1 MPTAPL
7 LRRLALAPL
16 AVLAVAVP
24 AACGS
29 SDDVA
34 DPAAIVPARAPAY
47 LEATIAPEG
56 EQRED
61 ALAAGRKVLA
71 TDDPEA
77 KLREMLR
84 DRTGKG
90 DVEPWLGDKVAA
102 FALPA
107 AKGKGDGGVV
117 ASASDPGAA
126 QDWIDEQGGRTQ
138 DHEGTEI
145 RVVSDRKAF
154 ALVDDQVVAG
164 SLAAVKAV
172 IDASEGDSLAEAKSF
187 EEAFDRLDGE
197 EGIGRAYLAPRA
209 LSEAGG
215 AANLPQGAG
224 MLGSL
229 ATGALTTALPTA
241 VAASFHADGEALRAD
256 VASVGGAEPGDPAD
270 PEMVAGL
277 TGKAWL
283 AAGAGEVGP
292 RLREQLESLGASQA
306 MLGLL
311 GAQAGLDIER
321 DLLDWMGE
329 GAVFVLGDDA
339 GSLGGALVVKS
350 KDPAATRAAI
360 GKIGGLVGRFMNGVE
375 AKPLRAAGVDEGIT
389 LQPPGAPTGI
399 HIAAAGDLFV
409 VAAGDEALKEAI
421 SPSSRLGDDA
431 DFKAAA
437 ATLGDDLQPTAYAG
451 VSRIGELAGALG
463 QGSPELQA
471 TLERFTALVAADRG
485 EGRWRAALGLR

>member
-1 MPTAPL
+1 VPTAPL

-56 EQRED
+56 QQRED

-77 KLREMLR
+77 KLRELLR
-84 DRTGKG
+84 ARTGKG

-102 FALPA
+102 FAAPG
-107 AKGKGDGGVV
+107 AKGRDDGAVI
-117 ASASDPGAA
+117 ASTSDAGAA
-126 QDWIDEQGGRTQ
+126 QSWIDDQGGRTQ
-138 DHEGTEI
+138 EHEGVEI
-145 RVVSDRKAF
+145 RVASDEKAY
-154 ALVDDQVVAG
+154 ALVKDQVVAG
-164 SLAAVKAV
+164 SLTAVKAA
-172 IDASEGDSLAEAKSF
+172 IDASEGDSLAESEGF
-187 EEAFDRLDGE
+187 EKAFDRVGGE

-215 AANLPQGAG
+215 AANLPQAGG

-229 ATGALTTALPTA
+229 ATGALTSSLPTA
-241 VAASFHADGEALRAD
+241 VAAKFHADGEALRAD

-270 PEMVAGL
+270 PEMLAGL

-283 AAGAGEVGP
+283 AAGVGEVGA
-292 RLREQLESLGASQA
+292 RLRQQLESLGASEA

-311 GAQAGLDIER
+311 SAQAGLDVRR
-321 DLLDWMGE
+321 DLIDWMGE

-339 GSLGGALVVKS
+339 SSLGGALVVKS
-350 KDPAATRAAI
+350 KDSAATRAAI
-360 GKIGGLVGRFMNGVE
+360 PKIGSLIGRVANGVE
-375 AKPLRAAGVDEGIT
+375 TKPLRAAGVDEGIT

-409 VAAGDEALKEAI
+409 VAAGDEALQEAI

-431 DFKAAA
+431 DFQAAA
-437 ATLGDDLQPTAYAG
+437 ATLGDDLDPTTYVG
-451 VSRIGELAGALG
+451 VGRLGALAGAVG
-463 QGSPELQA
+463 QGSAELQA

>member
-1 MPTAPL
+1 VPSAPL

-61 ALAAGRKVLA
+61 ALAAGRKVLD

-77 KLREMLR
+77 KLRELLR
-84 DRTGKG
+84 DRTGGG
-90 DVEPWLGDKVAA
+90 DVEAWLGDTVAA
-102 FALPA
+102 FAVPG
-107 AKGKGDGGVV
+107 AKGKGEGAVI

-126 QDWIDEQGGRTQ
+126 QSWIDGQGGRTQ
-138 DHEGTEI
+138 DHEGTEV
-145 RVVSDRKAF
+145 RVVSDREAF
-154 ALVDDQVVAG
+154 ALVEDQVVAG
-164 SLAAVKAV
+164 SLRAVKAS
-172 IDASEGDSLAEAKSF
+172 IDAAEGDSLAEAEGF
-187 EEAFDRLDGE
+187 EDAFDHLGGE

-229 ATGALTTALPTA
+229 ATGALTATLPTA
-241 VAASFHADGEALRAD
+241 VAATFHADGEALRAD

-277 TGKAWL
+277 TGEAWL
-283 AAGAGEVGP
+283 AAGTGEIGP
-292 RLREQLESLGASQA
+292 RLKEQLESLGASEA
-306 MLGLL
+306 MLGML
-311 GAQAGLDIER
+311 GAQAGLDIQR

-329 GAVFVLGDDA
+329 GAVFALGDDP
-339 GSLGGALVVKS
+339 GSLGGALVVRS

-360 GKIGGLVGRFMNGVE
+360 GKIGGLVSRFANGVE
-375 AKPLRAAGVDEGIT
+375 AEPLRAAGVDEGIT
-389 LQPPGAPTGI
+389 LQPPGASMGI

-421 SPSSRLGDDA
+421 SPSSRLGDA
-431 DFKAAA
+431 PDFRAAA
-437 ATLGDDLQPTAYAG
+437 ATLGEDLQPTTYVG
-451 VSRIGELAGALG
+451 VGRLGALAGAAG
-463 QGSPELQA
+463 KGSPELRA